1 MRLHGFSDCEIS
13 TVRALMMSEMESE
26 YLERDQMQSISLQ
39 DELLQVENL

>member
-1 MRLHGFSDCEIS
+1 
-13 TVRALMMSEMESE
+13 MMSEMESE